1 MNLHGTLTRPSTP
14 TYPNPP
20 QKYYSNTKNRVL
32 SNENI
37 FHTRLKEPITWH
49 AHLTHLN
56 KKSRPLWIQI
66 CYFFSKLKRVL
77 TKNINQSFFV
87 KRLHFSIFYNIFSY
101 SQQAFF
107 LIFWEIF
114 VSFAAI
120 LLLFAFLFFRK
131 SLIRLACFFRS
142 LSLLFKYLA
151 ANE

>member
-77 TKNINQSFFV
+77 
-87 KRLHFSIFYNIFSY
+87 SI
-101 SQQAFF
+101 
-107 LIFWEIF
+107 
-114 VSFAAI
+114 
-120 LLLFAFLFFRK
+120 
-131 SLIRLACFFRS
+131 S
-142 LSLLFKYLA
+142 LSLWSGFIFPYFITFFPIVNKPFFSSSGRFLFRSRLYYCCLPFSSSA
-151 ANE
+151 SPWYVWRAFLEVFLCFLNI